1 MIKLK
6 KVAFTSLFLLIS
18 LSTILFS
25 ESRNSLNFYEK
36 DSNLYYR
43 TNKFNSDLFLY
54 KENIRPGNTVSG
66 ILDINNETSHEYSVY
81 LKSVPAK
88 RSPAVEKFLESMSIV
103 VKNDGK
109 IVNKGNMLESF
120 NPTPNDTLSN
130 NIYLGKYDA
139 GDSTSLSVTA
149 RLSPDYVPPE
159 EAISTYVDWKF
170 YAGFG
175 DEWVEIRKDNGE
187 EEFFKGSPDKVLNLL
202 YFALLVLTAFLAV
215 LVKIKKHKNK
225 SKEESSEDESSE
237 NKYE

>member
-6 KVAFTSLFLLIS
+6 KVVFISLFLLVS
-18 LSTILFS
+18 LSTALFS

-54 KENIRPGNTVSG
+54 KENIRPGNSVSG

-81 LKSVPAK
+81 LKSIPAQ
-88 RSPAVEKFLESMSIV
+88 RSPEVEKFLESMSIV

-109 IVNKGNMLESF
+109 IVNKGNMLEELDGVS
-120 NPTPNDTLSN
+120 NDTLSN
-130 NIYLGKYDA
+130 NIYLGKYNS

-149 RLSPDYVPPE
+149 SLSPNYVPPE

-170 YAGFG
+170 YASFG
-175 DEWVEIRKDNGE
+175 DELIEIKKDNGE
-187 EEFFKGSPDKVLNLL
+187 EDGPFKVNPDKVLNLL
-202 YFALLVLTAFLAV
+202 YFALLILIAV
-215 LVKIKKHKNK
+215 LAIIVEIKKRKNK
-225 SKEESSEDESSE
+225 SKDESLQNESE
-237 NKYE
+237 